1 MSSSSITIKILS
13 IVQHE
18 FPSKHLYKSKLIK
31 TLHDW
36 DNKNRLDSV
45 VLYST
50 KAFDIVPH
58 DKLLGKIKHY
68 GIN

>member
-1 MSSSSITIKILS
+1 M
-13 IVQHE
+13 
-18 FPSKHLYKSKLIK
+18 YKSKLIK

-45 VLYST
+45 VLDST